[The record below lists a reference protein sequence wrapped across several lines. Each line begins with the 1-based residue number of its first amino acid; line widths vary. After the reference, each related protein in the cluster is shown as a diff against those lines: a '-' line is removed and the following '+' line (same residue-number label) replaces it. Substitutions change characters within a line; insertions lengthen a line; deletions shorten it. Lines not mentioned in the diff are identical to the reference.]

1 MSNNKYLI
9 VYNICEIGRR
19 NCEWYIKCIDN
30 LLRLNHKK
38 FHVAV
43 SGCRVSQQTKEEL
56 YNKFKDRVSFC
67 YTENF
72 LAQPDRFQQ
81 DLLCLVVYLF

>member
-30 LLRLNHKK
+30 LLKLNHKK
-38 FHVAV
+38 FHVVV
-43 SGCRVSQQTKEEL
+43 SGCRVTEETK
-56 YNKFKDRVSFC
+56 N
-67 YTENF
+67 
-72 LAQPDRFQQ
+72 
-81 DLLCLVVYLF
+81 LV